1 MKYKYYFT
9 PSKLNQKLRKIHSNN
24 NFSKEI
30 LYKQTNHNIINVNNI
45 KSIPSL
51 THKFCYLKN
60 KTKILK
66 DSLNKIPLL
75 SINQE
80 YNNDIFPL
88 HKFKR
93 TKNISNINSYNS
105 PTTQYTTPKQN
116 IIKNKYL
123 PYKHKRNNTEISL
136 SINNFGNQN
145 HKFDCYCRNNNLNTH
160 HFTIEDCKKKY
171 EEKIIKLNEKLSNKN
186 KIIHNMQNLI
196 DETLMK
202 LKETNKKNE
211 MLQNK
216 LNRLNAKIEFNKIY
230 SKN

>member
-9 PSKLNQKLRKIHSNN
+9 PSKLNQKLRKIHTNN
-24 NFSKEI
+24 NFSKDI
-30 LYKQTNHNIINVNNI
+30 LQTNLNINNI

-66 DSLNKIPLL
+66 DSLNKIPLI

-80 YNNDIFPL
+80 YNNNIFPSY
-88 HKFKR
+88 KYKT
-93 TKNISNINSYNS
+93 TKNMSNINSYNS
-105 PTTQYTTPKQN
+105 PTTQYTTPKSN

-136 SINNFGNQN
+136 NKNLGNNN
-145 HKFDCYCRNNNLNTH
+145 HIFTYYSRNNNLNTH
-160 HFTIEDCKKKY
+160 HFTIEECKKKY
-171 EEKIIKLNEKLSNKN
+171 EEKIMKLNEKLSNKN
-186 KIIHNMQNLI
+186 KIIHNMQNLV
-196 DETLMK
+196 DEALMK

-216 LNRLNAKIEFNKIY
+216 LNRINAKIEFDKIY
-230 SKN
+230 S